1 MLPFSDDFLLNDDF
15 GEDVSD
21 SGNAGN
27 GSSSSSSHLAVV
39 PSAAAASAASD
50 PSMALDPSAMPS
62 VDSYIARDAGS
73 GIYWCRA
80 RHKQSPRRQ
89 DMTRHVERKHFSTGY
104 QCHVCKRP
112 FRAKDQM
119 LKHVRKVHQNKSF

>member
-21 SGNAGN
+21 SGNAAA
-27 GSSSSSSHLAVV
+27 GSSSNSSSSHLAAV
-39 PSAAAASAASD
+39 D
-50 PSMALDPSAMPS
+50 PTNPGAVLDPSAMPS

-80 RHKQSPRRQ
+80 CHKQSPRRQ

-104 QCHVCKRP
+104 QCHVCKKP

-119 LKHVRKVHQNKSF
+119 LKHVRKVHQNKSY

>member
-27 GSSSSSSHLAVV
+27 SSSSSSHLAVD
-39 PSAAAASAASD
+39 PSAAAAAAASD
-50 PSMALDPSAMPS
+50 PSLALDPTATPS
-62 VDSYIARDAGS
+62 VDTFIARDGGS

-80 RHKQSPRRQ
+80 CHKQSPRRQ

-104 QCHVCKRP
+104 QCHVCRKP

-119 LKHVRKVHQNKSF
+119 LKHVRKMHQNKSF